1 MGMNETLE
9 RLADVTREIENLEKL
24 RPVRDKLI
32 VQARREGASWPLIA
46 DAAGISAQSV
56 MNKVQ
61 RLKNKGAI

>member
-1 MGMNETLE
+1 MSMSNTLE
-9 RLADVTREIENLEKL
+9 RLADVTREIENIEKL

-32 VQARREGASWPLIA
+32 LQARREGASWPIIA